1 MLDKKTKGQREAKNK
16 QFYKGT
22 SRKGVYSKDKSTNLY
37 SLTIDTP
44 EQYQK
49 EDSGTSKSIQ

>member
-1 MLDKKTKGQREAKNK
+1 MLDRKTKSQREAKNK
-16 QFYKGT
+16 QPYKDT
-22 SRKGVYSKDKSTNLY
+22 SRKEVYSEDKSTNLY
-37 SLTIDTP
+37 NLTIDTP